1 MPVSLASSLASQPQQ
16 CFRVYSVFVDN
27 LNPCGSLPA
36 SDEAVQTALIC
47 SGRNPLSLPHTD
59 PTDGGMLQVQ
69 GVFKSY
75 LTPQGP
81 LPVLQGV
88 DLTLEAGSSLAL
100 MGESGSGKSTLLHL
114 IAGLDKVDRG
124 SIHSGEHRLEQMNE
138 AQLADWRRTEIGL
151 VFQQFNLIGS
161 LRVEDNLAFQAR
173 LAGRHEPRWQA
184 HLVQRLGLGDLLKR
198 YPEQLSGGQQQ
209 RVALARALASRPK
222 LLLADE
228 PTGSLDEATSDEVL
242 RLLLELLDDTPT
254 TLLMVTHSP
263 RVAARLAQRVVL
275 SSGRLT

>member
-1 MPVSLASSLASQPQQ
+1 
-16 CFRVYSVFVDN
+16 
-27 LNPCGSLPA
+27 
-36 SDEAVQTALIC
+36 
-47 SGRNPLSLPHTD
+47 
-59 PTDGGMLQVQ
+59 MLQVQ

-81 LPVLQGV
+81 LPVLQGI
-88 DLTLEAGSSLAL
+88 DLTLEPGSSLAL

-124 SIHSGEHRLEQMNE
+124 SIRSGAHRLEILNE

-173 LAGRHEPRWQA
+173 LAGRHDPHWQA
-184 HLVQRLGLGDLLKR
+184 HLVQRLGLGELLKR

-275 SSGRLT
+275 SNGRLT